1 MRKRRYI
8 RTYTGM
14 LLTAGLLSFTWTD
27 GFTVTHESVV
37 LIDPKSL
44 FFVLLFSIIYSFM
57 VDQNRSIDAH
67 SIGLGALYGGM
78 LAFLIGALLTLKLP
92 VKEQMIAWNY
102 ALLPLCYGILGKVFA
117 DAFAKAK
124 EPEKQMKLF

>member
-37 LIDPKSL
+37 LVDPKSL

-57 VDQNRSIDAH
+57 VDQDRSIHAH
-67 SIGLGALYGGM
+67 SLGLGALYGGV

-92 VKEQMIAWNY
+92 FKEQMIAWNY
-102 ALLPLCYGILGKVFA
+102 ALLPLGYGFLGKVFA

>member
-8 RTYTGM
+8 RAYTGM

-57 VDQNRSIDAH
+57 VDQDRSIDAH
-67 SIGLGALYGGM
+67 SIGLGALYGGL

-92 VKEQMIAWNY
+92 VEEQMIAWNY
-102 ALLPLCYGILGKVFA
+102 ALLPLCYGVLGKVFS

>member
-8 RTYTGM
+8 RAYTGM

-57 VDQNRSIDAH
+57 VDQDRSIDAH
-67 SIGLGALYGGM
+67 SIGLGALYGGL

-102 ALLPLCYGILGKVFA
+102 ALLPLCYGVLGKVFA
-117 DAFAKAK
+117 NAFGKAR
-124 EPEKQMKLF
+124 EPERQMKLF

>member
-57 VDQNRSIDAH
+57 VDQDRSIDAH
-67 SIGLGALYGGM
+67 SIGLGALYGGL

-102 ALLPLCYGILGKVFA
+102 ALLPLCYGLLVKVFA
-117 DAFAKAK
+117 DAFARAK
-124 EPEKQMKLF
+124 EPERQMKLF

>member
-8 RTYTGM
+8 RTYSG
-14 LLTAGLLSFTWTD
+14 LVLTAGLLSFTWTD
-27 GFTVTHESVV
+27 GFTVTHESVA

-57 VDQNRSIDAH
+57 VDQDRSVHAH
-67 SIGLGALYGGM
+67 SIGQGALYGGV
-78 LAFLIGALLTLKLP
+78 LAFLIGALLTLRLP
-92 VKEQMIAWNY
+92 VNEQVIAWNY
-102 ALLPLCYGILGKVFA
+102 ALLPLCYGVLGKVFA

-124 EPEKQMKLF
+124 EPERQMNLF

>member
-8 RTYTGM
+8 RAYTGM

-57 VDQNRSIDAH
+57 VDQDRSIDAH
-67 SIGLGALYGGM
+67 SIGLGALYGGL
-78 LAFLIGALLTLKLP
+78 LAFLMGTLLTLKLP

-117 DAFAKAK
+117 DAFAKAR

>member
-8 RTYTGM
+8 RAYTGM

-57 VDQNRSIDAH
+57 VDQDRSIDAH
-67 SIGLGALYGGM
+67 SIGLGALYGGL

-92 VKEQMIAWNY
+92 VEEQMIAWNY
-102 ALLPLCYGILGKVFA
+102 ALLPLCYGFLVKVFA
-117 DAFAKAK
+117 DAFARAK

>member
-8 RTYTGM
+8 RTYSG
-14 LLTAGLLSFTWTD
+14 LVLTAGLLSFTWTD
-27 GFTVTHESVV
+27 GFTVTHESIV

-57 VDQNRSIDAH
+57 VDQGRSVHAH
-67 SIGLGALYGGM
+67 SIGQGALYGGV
-78 LAFLIGALLTLKLP
+78 LAFLIGALLTLRLP
-92 VKEQMIAWNY
+92 VNEQVIAWNY
-102 ALLPLCYGILGKVFA
+102 ALLPLCYGVLGKVFA

-124 EPEKQMKLF
+124 EPERQMNLF

>member
-8 RTYTGM
+8 RTYSG
-14 LLTAGLLSFTWTD
+14 LVLTAGLLSFTWTD
-27 GFTVTHESVV
+27 GFTVTHESIV

-57 VDQNRSIDAH
+57 VDQDRSVHAH
-67 SIGLGALYGGM
+67 SIGQGAIYGGV
-78 LAFLIGALLTLKLP
+78 LAFLIGALLTLRLP
-92 VKEQMIAWNY
+92 VNEQVIAWNY
-102 ALLPLCYGILGKVFA
+102 ALLPLCYGVLGKVFA

-124 EPEKQMKLF
+124 EPERQMNLF

>member
-8 RTYTGM
+8 RAYTGM

-57 VDQNRSIDAH
+57 VDQDRSIDAH
-67 SIGLGALYGGM
+67 SIGLGALYGGL
-78 LAFLIGALLTLKLP
+78 LAFLIGALMTLKLP
-92 VKEQMIAWNY
+92 VNEKMIAWNY

-117 DAFAKAK
+117 DAFAKAR

>member
-1 MRKRRYI
+1 
-8 RTYTGM
+8 
-14 LLTAGLLSFTWTD
+14 LLSFTWTD

-57 VDQNRSIDAH
+57 VDQDRSIDAH
-67 SIGLGALYGGM
+67 SIGLGALYGGL

-102 ALLPLCYGILGKVFA
+102 ALLPLCYGVLGKVFS

>member
-57 VDQNRSIDAH
+57 VDQDRSIDAH
-67 SIGLGALYGGM
+67 SIGLGAFYGGL

-92 VKEQMIAWNY
+92 VEEQMIAWNY
-102 ALLPLCYGILGKVFA
+102 ALLPLCYGLLVKVFA
-117 DAFAKAK
+117 DAFARAK
-124 EPEKQMKLF
+124 EPERQMKLF

>member
-1 MRKRRYI
+1 LRKRRYI
-8 RTYTGM
+8 RAYSGL

-57 VDQNRSIDAH
+57 VDQDRSIHAH
-67 SIGLGALYGGM
+67 SIGLGALYGGV

-92 VKEQMIAWNY
+92 IKEQMIAWNY
-102 ALLPLCYGILGKVFA
+102 ALLPLCYGFLAKVFA

>member
-57 VDQNRSIDAH
+57 VDQDRSIVAH
-67 SIGLGALYGGM
+67 SIGLGALYGGL

-102 ALLPLCYGILGKVFA
+102 ALLPLCYGLLVKVFA
-117 DAFAKAK
+117 DAFARAK
-124 EPEKQMKLF
+124 EPERQMKLF

>member
-57 VDQNRSIDAH
+57 VDQDRSIDAH

-92 VKEQMIAWNY
+92 VEEQMIAWNY
-102 ALLPLCYGILGKVFA
+102 ALLPLCYGFLVKVFA
-117 DAFAKAK
+117 DAFARAK

>member
-57 VDQNRSIDAH
+57 VDQDRAIDAH

-78 LAFLIGALLTLKLP
+78 LAFLIGALLTLKLT
-92 VKEQMIAWNY
+92 VEEQMIAWNY
-102 ALLPLCYGILGKVFA
+102 ALLPLCYGFLVKVFA
-117 DAFAKAK
+117 DAFARAK

>member
-8 RTYTGM
+8 RTYTGI

-57 VDQNRSIDAH
+57 VDQDRSIDAH
-67 SIGLGALYGGM
+67 SIGLGALYGGL

-102 ALLPLCYGILGKVFA
+102 ALLPLCYGLLVKVFA
-117 DAFAKAK
+117 DAFARAK
-124 EPEKQMKLF
+124 EPERQMKLF

>member
-57 VDQNRSIDAH
+57 VDQDRSIDAH
-67 SIGLGALYGGM
+67 SIGLGALYGGL

-102 ALLPLCYGILGKVFA
+102 ALLPLCYGLLVKVFA
-117 DAFAKAK
+117 DAFARAK

>member
-57 VDQNRSIDAH
+57 VDQDRSIDAH

-92 VKEQMIAWNY
+92 LKEQMIAWNY
-102 ALLPLCYGILGKVFA
+102 ALLPLCYGVLGKVFA
-117 DAFAKAK
+117 DAFAKAR

>member
-8 RTYTGM
+8 RAYTGI

-37 LIDPKSL
+37 LVDPKSL

-57 VDQNRSIDAH
+57 VDQDRSIHAH
-67 SIGLGALYGGM
+67 SLGLGALYGGV

-92 VKEQMIAWNY
+92 LKEQMIAWNY
-102 ALLPLCYGILGKVFA
+102 ALLPLGYGFLCKVFA